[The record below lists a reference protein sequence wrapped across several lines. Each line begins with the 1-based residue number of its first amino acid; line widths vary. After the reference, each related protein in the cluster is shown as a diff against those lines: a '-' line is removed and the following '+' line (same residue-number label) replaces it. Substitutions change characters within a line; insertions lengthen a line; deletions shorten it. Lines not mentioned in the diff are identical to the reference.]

1 MRLRQRGWY
10 IIFIHALTFKH
21 LNRRDGGSAD
31 QLSVNGIPLRRQ
43 QLYWRVIALQRTQ
56 RLQRWLRRVRMRYV
70 AAV

>member
-1 MRLRQRGWY
+1 VFES
-10 IIFIHALTFKH
+10 IEC

-56 RLQRWLRRVRMRYV
+56 RLQWWLRRVRMWYDALFV
-70 AAV
+70 ADFLLFKQM